1 MIKEFCLSWEK
12 NKDKLEEYF
21 RNTRQDEYDEY
32 RNLVGLLFD
41 IVINPYFNDKFQYN
55 FDTENI
61 KEIDE
66 GEGDGNGTKIFIAHK
81 DIFSPYIS
89 ENVYTYVYYGTCSGE
104 DILKE
109 ICFFEH
115 TLPDES
121 QIKDYMSICLH
132 LLQRC
137 NYMIEEE
144 E

>member
-1 MIKEFCLSWEK
+1 MIKEFCLAWEK

-21 RNTRQDEYDEY
+21 RNTKQNEYDEY
-32 RNLVGLLFD
+32 ENLVELLFD

-66 GEGDGNGTKIFIAHK
+66 GEGDGNGTKIFIVHK

-89 ENVYTYVYYGTCSGE
+89 ENVYTYVYYGTCNGE
-104 DILKE
+104 DTLKE
-109 ICFFEH
+109 ICLFEH